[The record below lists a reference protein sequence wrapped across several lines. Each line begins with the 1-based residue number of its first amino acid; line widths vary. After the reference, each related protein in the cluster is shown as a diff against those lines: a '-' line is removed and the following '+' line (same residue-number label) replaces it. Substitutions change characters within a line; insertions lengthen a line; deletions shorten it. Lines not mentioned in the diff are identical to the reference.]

1 MEKKAYPKFIG
12 VQSSTSRPVTEQVF
26 DDDDPIIVQSFSEEV
41 KLEDSIRSSIRF
53 CFDHVQLDSS
63 TAQEIPACLYI
74 ESGTEGNP
82 ISGRPGV
89 DLVLVIDISGSMMGP
104 KIDLVKKTIEFTIT
118 KLSPSDR
125 VSLVTFNNS
134 TTRLC
139 PLLSMT
145 DRNKARVILLS
156 NQMKAFGGTELVEGM
171 NVGLKV
177 LAHRKITNSVSS
189 VLLLSD
195 GKDNNSHSALP
206 RAKEIL
212 LRSVHEV
219 NSGFSIH
226 TFGYGGDHDATLLN
240 AMAEEKNGGFYFLE
254 QESSI
259 PVIFSNCLGELISV
273 VADNIQVDLEPL
285 PCEIPFELG
294 KVYSETL
301 TRNFRM
307 PPVISGD
314 SKAAVFLLN
323 FPKTIPDIG
332 QALEITPIKATVTYK
347 VMKTG
352 RVYADECF
360 LKIRVFPEGAQIED
374 IQLDA
379 DVMINFYRVKAA
391 DVMKEAARVADQGN
405 VAHAKDLLSSCM
417 AELASCIVHDSET
430 LVQIVSDLQ
439 EAIQKLPNQAAYEVG
454 GRADIVSKAR
464 NHWAKRAV
472 KPGTYQ
478 NHTQTVL
485 NIECEDFSKNKH

>member
-1 MEKKAYPKFIG
+1 MEKKPYPKFLG
-12 VQSSTSRPVTEQVF
+12 VQSSTSRQAPEQIF
-26 DDDDPIIVQSFSEEV
+26 DDDDPISVQNFPEEV
-41 KLEDSIRSSIRF
+41 KVEDSIRNSIRF
-53 CFDHVQLDSS
+53 CFDYVQLNSS

-82 ISGRPGV
+82 NTGRPGV
-89 DLVLVIDISGSMMGP
+89 DLVLIIDISGSMMGS
-104 KIDLVKKTIEFTIT
+104 KIELVKKTIEFTIS

-139 PLLSMT
+139 PLLSMN
-145 DRNKARVILLS
+145 DRNKVRVTSLS
-156 NQMKAFGGTELVEGM
+156 NQMKAFGGTEIVEGLD
-171 NVGLKV
+171 VGLKI
-177 LAHRKITNSVSS
+177 LAQRKIVNSVSS
-189 VLLLSD
+189 ILLLSD

-212 LRSVHEV
+212 LRSIHEI

-254 QESSI
+254 HEQSI
-259 PVIFSNCLGELISV
+259 PIIFSNCLGELISV

-285 PCEIPFELG
+285 PCEIPCELS

-301 TRNFRM
+301 TRTFRM

-314 SKAAVFLLN
+314 SKTAVFLLN
-323 FPKTIPDIG
+323 FPKIIQDIPLV
-332 QALEITPIKATVTYK
+332 LEITPIKATVTYK

-360 LKIRVFPEGAQIED
+360 LTLKVYPEGAEIED

-391 DVMKEAARVADQGN
+391 DVMKEAARVADLGN
-405 VAHAKDLLSSCM
+405 VVHAKDLLASCVS
-417 AELASCIVHDSET
+417 ELNSCIVHDSET
-430 LVQIVSDLQ
+430 LIQIVRDLQ
-439 EAIQKLPNQAAYEVG
+439 EAIQKLPNQAAYESG
-454 GRADIVSKAR
+454 GRADIMSKSR

-472 KPGTYQ
+472 NPGSYQ
-478 NHTQTVL
+478 NCTQTVL
-485 NIECEDFSKNKH
+485 NVECESFSKNKH